1 MAKAFVKDLGAC
13 IRAGYPIV
21 TIVTPVLERRLQC
34 HQRTPGIG
42 LVRFLGPSDEQPFA
56 AIAVDWGCHWLSSA
70 SKRRS
75 GNSRLAL
82 LNGRYFLPKE
92 TFSFAEARTAVR
104 PERPSSFK
112 LGQDR

>member
-1 MAKAFVKDLGAC
+1 MSHFT
-13 IRAGYPIV
+13 RAGYPIV

-34 HQRTPGIG
+34 NSRTPRNG

-56 AIAVDWGCHWLSSA
+56 AIAVDWGCRWLSSA

-92 TFSFAEARTAVR
+92 IFSFAEAWTAVR
-104 PERPSSFK
+104 PIRP
-112 LGQDR
+112 LAA

>member
-1 MAKAFVKDLGAC
+1 MAKAFVKDMGAC
-13 IRAGYPIV
+13 IRVGYPIV

-104 PERPSSFK
+104 PKST
-112 LGQDR
+112 LV

>member
-1 MAKAFVKDLGAC
+1 MAKAFVKDPGAC

-34 HQRTPGIG
+34 NQRTPGIG
-42 LVRFLGPSDEQPFA
+42 PVRFPGPSDEQPFA
-56 AIAVDWGCHWLSSA
+56 AIAVDWGCHRLSSA

-75 GNSRLAL
+75 GNSRPAP

-92 TFSFAEARTAVR
+92 TFCFADARTAVR
-104 PERPSSFK
+104 PIRSVAI
-112 LGQDR
+112 

>member
-1 MAKAFVKDLGAC
+1 MAKAFVKDLDAC
-13 IRAGYPIV
+13 SRTGYPIV
-21 TIVTPVLERRLQC
+21 TIVTPVLERRLQRN
-34 HQRTPGIG
+34 QRTPGIG

-56 AIAVDWGCHWLSSA
+56 AIAVDWGGQRLSSA

-82 LNGRYFLPKE
+82 LNGWNFLPKE

-104 PERPSSFK
+104 PK
-112 LGQDR
+112 AT